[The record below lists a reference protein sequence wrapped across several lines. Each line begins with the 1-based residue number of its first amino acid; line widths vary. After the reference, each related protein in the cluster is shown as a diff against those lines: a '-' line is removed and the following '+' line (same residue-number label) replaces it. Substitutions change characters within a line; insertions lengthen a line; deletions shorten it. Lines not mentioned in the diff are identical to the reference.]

1 MRKKEVKSAVKR
13 AISFA
18 LSTAMVVTLMPT
30 FEASVQAA
38 DDNTPYVISMDR
50 PVYASTEV
58 GNSTADKIVDGDT
71 TTRWESTKADPQW
84 VYVDLGKQANIT
96 GFHILWEAA
105 YAKSYKVQVSNDEEN
120 WEDIYSVG
128 NPNAGGEEPSNQ
140 DINISYNITGD
151 GNVSASWN
159 SIDNANYKIYV
170 DTEGNYA
177 KAPDGYTF
185 SNHPAANGLIKLAE
199 GTYELIVVAVSKTT
213 GAELGRGTKTVYVS
227 AQQPTEEQGPATDP
241 KDVTVETTATAR
253 YVRIY
258 MNERATNYAYSIY
271 EFEVLGTNG
280 VARRPDAFGENI
292 AKDKTVTSSSLREV
306 WWMYNNGVLDQTNVL
321 AENAVDGKTNTS
333 WTSGEDDNQW
343 LCVDLGKAY
352 NIGRVI
358 INWTTDAGKIYDIQI
373 SNNKS
378 DWTTLYRMKRGYPEL
393 VDNVVLAGQSARYVR
408 IYGYARVENGSGF
421 GIKELEVYEYK
432 NGDATKTYTIGEIS
446 DYRTVNTTKGSYI
459 TEATYLEKA
468 KLPVFIDEDTIQTP
482 IASNDWWQSAM
493 IKKFGNPMLVM
504 PFKAAYSKKGLS
516 LLTSTQG
523 WLPTMKDTDVN
534 VSVVSEN
541 MADLYILPENV
552 DTATAYDRVHK
563 YGDYSAELQL
573 CDETGVAM
581 TSTHVKG
588 SPYTFLDFTGK
599 ENVYISVPNLTTVYN
614 DAGNAILTN
623 GQSATLDHF
632 GIEITDNDNKEGTYT
647 SKNYYCVTLPAGTTV
662 KIAGGKIKVTF
673 GADKYM
679 SVATMLNKNDLNTYF
694 QHGYAFVTDTQVG
707 YSYSENLSKI
717 TSNYTVTT
725 TLKRSGYSNVTMQ
738 LMMPHQWKKSSNNA
752 QTAKTYKSV
761 RGDMHGVWSNTFSTV
776 DTFRGLLPQF
786 TMPSNP
792 EFDQDKCFEYLKT
805 LDSAT
810 SNLNPAADAY
820 WEGKNLHPLG
830 IGALMADQLGE
841 TEMRDEFLARL
852 KHILVNW
859 FTYDGP
865 DDVSY
870 FIYDENWGTL
880 YYAASEFGAN
890 TGICDHHFTYGYF
903 MFGATVLATYDKQF
917 YNDYKDMI
925 EMLIRDY
932 ANPAQDD
939 SEYCEF
945 RAYDMYESHSWAG
958 GYADNDSG
966 NNQESASESLFS
978 WVGMYLW
985 GVLTENDTYRD
996 AAIFGFTNEMEAVE
1010 QYWFD
1015 YDKDNWIDE
1024 WPYEVVGQV
1033 YGGINFYGTFF
1044 GGQPLYVYGIQWL
1057 PISEYLT
1064 YYGMNQAR
1072 AQEIYEGLES
1082 DTERAMNI
1090 AEIVA
1095 RNEGKSEAEIEKLL
1109 REYPHP
1115 DTGWQHITWP
1125 FLSQYNADLALQKF
1139 NANVDKVQR
1148 TDGANT
1154 YWFINAMKQFGHKAT
1169 DLYAT
1174 GDVSAA
1180 VYYNETT
1187 HKYTANVWNPR
1198 ETAQTV
1204 SIKNAAGNT
1213 LGTAVVGSKAFVKFE
1228 VDTNNQF
1235 AYTQVATPTFKSK
1248 ALSNGAIKNNIY
1260 GVQTYDDTQI
1270 VTIDCADAGTTIHY
1284 TLDGSIPTV
1293 DSPVYNGEILVS
1305 SNATIKAI
1313 ATKNGYIDSTFASV
1327 SMVINGDAVA
1337 SEDNL
1342 ALGKNAVASTEAGQN
1357 KAGQATDGSK
1367 GSRWESATSDDQWI
1381 YVDLGAE
1388 YAVNSVNLNWEAAYA
1403 SQYEIYVSKD
1413 ANEWTKVATVNN
1425 NKAGDKATE
1434 FAATDARYV
1443 KMQGIKRATDYGYSI
1458 FEFEVYGAVK
1468 AAAPTITPASGTY
1481 NGAQTVTLSTSV
1493 KGAEVKYTIDG
1504 TIPTEDSPS
1513 YTAPF
1518 TVDKSTVV
1526 KAVTY
1531 RKGMT
1536 LSDVTTSSI
1545 VINGTVGLSATEM
1558 VVAVGNSKT
1567 LTALTNG
1574 TVTWTSSNP
1583 SVAKVVNGVVTGVSE
1598 GTAVITAKVGSNT
1611 ATCTVTVAKAV
1622 PLTQI
1627 VLSNTELDMTVKTE
1641 TNLTVSFVPANT
1653 TDDTTVTWTSSNPSV
1668 ATVADGKISAKTE
1681 GTTVITATCGNKTAT
1696 CTVTVNPKYTV
1707 AQKLVNPEYNV
1718 FLNGGATLFQS
1729 GKFEGQLSALVD
1741 KIGFNGQA
1749 GGNWASQV
1757 VEAGAADAF
1766 IIADLADSYALN
1778 QIDAM
1783 YIEWKNNDGTLPVD
1797 GFKIMVADDAAY
1809 NVTKDGE
1816 DVVEDNSTWTT
1827 VFDSSKNNATN
1838 ATGGYDWATDEVGC
1852 LSILPLANSSYKK
1865 MFNHV
1870 KIAFNYKSNRRP
1882 WGVQAYEI
1890 ALLKNDN
1897 DPDVNA
1903 GGENPTVNPGDET
1916 TKPGQE
1922 ETTDNG
1928 VEKPVVPFGIDCQD
1942 AGNNSF
1948 TIVMGNPLNGQTY
1961 NVYVDGT
1968 FVQNISLG
1976 AHTITG
1982 IAAGAHTIGLTGVLN
1997 GYESTAAT
2005 VNVTVTGAEEISTEA
2020 PTEADNKIE
2029 GGIEINGFQISTTAG
2044 GNRTV
2049 YSVEPEIDGK
2059 AVVEK
2064 GLIFGLGSDGTNGIA
2079 GGIAAGFA
2087 TEADMVVGSTS
2098 QFVKN
2103 FKATETNGKL
2113 SSNFSESDTASS
2125 YAMTM
2130 IQKFDTMKTT
2140 GFTATYLVRA
2150 YAKLSD
2156 GSYVYT
2162 DVYSYSLY
2170 SIADRLYQDK
2180 SMPTQ
2185 AGHEYL
2191 YNKILKKVNASYG
2204 VIGY

>member
-18 LSTAMVVTLMPT
+18 LSTAMVITLMPT

-58 GNSTADKIVDGDT
+58 GNSTGDKIVDGDT

-84 VYVDLGKQANIT
+84 VYVDLGKEANIT

-120 WEDIYSVG
+120 WQDIYSVG
-128 NPNAGGEEPSNQ
+128 NPNAGGEEPTNQ
-140 DINISYNITGD
+140 DINISYDITGD

-227 AQQPTEEQGPATDP
+227 AQQPTEAQGPVTDP
-241 KDVTVETTATAR
+241 KDVTVDVTATAR
-253 YVRIY
+253 YVRIF

-271 EFEVLGTNG
+271 EFEVFGTNG

-292 AKDKTVTSSSLREV
+292 AKDKTVAASSLRDV

-321 AENAVDGKTNTS
+321 AENAVDGKVNTS
-333 WTSGEDDNQW
+333 WTSAEADNQW
-343 LCVDLGKAY
+343 LSVDLGKAY

-373 SNNKS
+373 SNNNTN
-378 DWTTLYRMKRGYPEL
+378 WTTVYRMKKGYPEL

-408 IYGYARVENGSGF
+408 INGYARVENGSGF

-432 NGDATKTYTIGEIS
+432 NGDPTKTYTIGELS
-446 DYRTVNTTKGSYI
+446 EYRTVNTNKGSYI
-459 TEATYLEKA
+459 TDAMYLEKA
-468 KLPVFIDEDTIQTP
+468 KLPIFIDEENIETP

-493 IKKFGNPMLVM
+493 IKKFGNPMSTM
-504 PFKAAYSKKGLS
+504 PYKAAYSKKGLS
-516 LLTSTQG
+516 LLTTTEG
-523 WLPTMKDTDVN
+523 WLPTMKETDVN
-534 VSVVSEN
+534 VSVVSETTP
-541 MADLYILPENV
+541 DLFIMPENV
-552 DTATAYDRVHK
+552 DTASAYDRVHK
-563 YGDYSAELQL
+563 YGDYSVELQL
-573 CDETGVAM
+573 CDDTGVAM

-588 SPYTFLDFTGK
+588 SPYTYLDFTGK
-599 ENVYISVPNLTTVYN
+599 ENVYISIPNLTAVYN
-614 DAGNAILTN
+614 DNGNAILSS

-632 GIEITDNDNKEGTYT
+632 GIEVTDNDNKNGTNT
-647 SKNYYCVTLPAGTTV
+647 SKSYYCISLPANTTV
-662 KIAGGKIKVTF
+662 KNSGGKLKITF
-673 GADKYM
+673 GANKYM
-679 SVATMLNKNDLNTYF
+679 SVATMINKNDLNTYY

-707 YSYSENLSKI
+707 YVYSENLAKI

-725 TLKRSGYSNVTMQ
+725 TLKRSGFSNVTMQ
-738 LMMPHQWKKSSNNA
+738 LMLPHQWKKSSNDA
-752 QTAKTYKSV
+752 QTVKTYKSV
-761 RGDMHGVWSNTFSTV
+761 RGDMHGIWSNTFSTV

-870 FIYDENWGTL
+870 FIYDEAWGTL

-939 SEYCEF
+939 PEYCEF

-985 GVLTENDTYRD
+985 GVLTDSDVYRD

-1072 AQEIYEGLES
+1072 AQEIYEALES

-1090 AEIVA
+1090 AETVA

-1139 NANVDKVQR
+1139 NNNVDKVQR

-1180 VYYNETT
+1180 IYYNEST

-1198 ETAQTV
+1198 EDAQTV
-1204 SIKNAAGNT
+1204 AIKNAAGNT

-1305 SNATIKAI
+1305 SNTTIKAI
-1313 ATKNGYIDSTFASV
+1313 ATKNGNIDSTFAAV

-1337 SEDNL
+1337 SKDNL

-1434 FAATDARYV
+1434 FAAVDARYV

-1481 NGAQTVTLSTSV
+1481 NSAQTVTLATSV
-1493 KGAEVKYTIDG
+1493 KGAEVKYTLDG
-1504 TIPTEDSPS
+1504 TTPTEDSPS

-1518 TVDKSTVV
+1518 TVDKSTVI

-1536 LSDVTTSSI
+1536 LSDVATSTI
-1545 VINGTVGLSATEM
+1545 VINGTVGISATEM

-1574 TVTWTSSNP
+1574 TVTWTSSNNN
-1583 SVAKVVNGVVTGVSE
+1583 VATVVNGVVTGVSV
-1598 GTAVITAKVGSNT
+1598 GTAVITAKVGSNQ

-1627 VLSNTELDMTVKTE
+1627 LLSDTELDMTVKTE
-1641 TNLTVSFVPANT
+1641 ANLTVSFVPANT

-1668 ATVADGKISAKTE
+1668 VAVEDGKLVAKTE
-1681 GTTVITATCGNKTAT
+1681 GTAIITATCGSKAAT
-1696 CTVTVNPKYTV
+1696 CNVTVNPKYTI
-1707 AQKLVNPEYNV
+1707 AQKLVNPEYNA
-1718 FLNGGATLFQS
+1718 FLSGTSLFQS
-1729 GKFEGQLSALVD
+1729 GKFEGSLSVLVD

-1749 GGNWASQV
+1749 GGNWASQTL
-1757 VEAGAADAF
+1757 ESGSGDGF
-1766 IIADLADSYALN
+1766 IIADLSKSYALN
-1778 QIDAM
+1778 QIDAL

-1797 GFKIMVADDAAY
+1797 GFKVLVADDSAY
-1809 NVTKDGE
+1809 DVTKDGE
-1816 DVVEDNSTWTT
+1816 NVVADNSNWTV

-1838 ATGGYDWATDEVGC
+1838 ATGGYDWAVDEVGC
-1852 LSILPLANSSYKK
+1852 LSVLPLANANYKK
-1865 MFNHV
+1865 TFNHV
-1870 KIAFNYKSNRRP
+1870 KILFTYKSNRRP
-1882 WGVQAYEI
+1882 WGVQLYEM
-1890 ALLKNDN
+1890 ALLTNDN
-1897 DPDVNA
+1897 EPDVNA
-1903 GGENPTVNPGDET
+1903 GGENPTQEDPTQGGGETVTET
-1916 TKPGQE
+1916 TTE
-1922 ETTDNG
+1922 DDEI
-1928 VEKPVVPFGIDCQD
+1928 EKPVVPFGIDCND

-1948 TIVMGNPLNGQTY
+1948 TVVMGNPLNGQTY
-1961 NVYVDGT
+1961 NVYVDGV
-1968 FVQNISLG
+1968 FVKNIALG

-1982 IAAGAHTIGLTGVLN
+1982 IEAGTHIIGLTGVLN
-1997 GYESTAAT
+1997 GYESAAAT
-2005 VNVTVTGAEEISTEA
+2005 VTIEVTGTTETETQTEA
-2020 PTEADNKIE
+2020 PTEYKIE
-2029 GGIEINGFQISTTAG
+2029 GGIEINGFQISTAAE
-2044 GNRTV
+2044 GNRTI
-2049 YSVEPEIDGK
+2049 YSVEPEINGK

-2064 GLIFGLGSDGTNGIA
+2064 GLIYGLA
-2079 GGIAAGFA
+2079 PYA
-2087 TEADMVVGSTS
+2087 TDADMVAGSNHEY
-2098 QFVKN
+2098 VR
-2103 FKATETNGKL
+2103 AYAGTETKGKL
-2113 SSNFSESDTASS
+2113 TINRSESDTASS

-2130 IQKFDTMKTT
+2130 IQDFDNLKVE
-2140 GFTATYLVRA
+2140 GLTAEYLVRA

-2162 DVYSYSLY
+2162 DVYSYSLF
-2170 SIADRLYQDK
+2170 SIANTLYTRKQ
-2180 SMPTQ
+2180 MPTQ

-2191 YNKILKKVNASYG
+2191 YNKILKRVDSNYA
-2204 VIGY
+2204 VIAY